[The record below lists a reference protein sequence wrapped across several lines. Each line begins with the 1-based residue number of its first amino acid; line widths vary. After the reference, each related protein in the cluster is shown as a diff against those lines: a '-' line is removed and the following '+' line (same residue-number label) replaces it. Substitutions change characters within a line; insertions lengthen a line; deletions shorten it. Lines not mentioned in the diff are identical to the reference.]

1 MKSTTQDILD
11 ELYQLSPELK
21 NQEDA
26 IVRIIEKMQ
35 KHTPHIQMDE
45 GFRARLKSRIL
56 SELKNAEKSTQ
67 KSSNIWFSKGW
78 FLWFASAF
86 SIGFA
91 GFLIAIPLLWLFQK
105 NTVPPPQKEVF
116 GGAYRAETVQAPMA
130 MVATKSMS
138 SDQSSSESLPYYEY
152 IYTGSLDLVPKEL
165 KSYQQ
170 MYPSDEAKIGDYLLV
185 EPYGAPLDQRYF
197 DPNRLQE
204 ISLRRYTDM
213 ELQSLIR
220 KGGDERNAPTEW
232 QKTIQVPISEPTLVY
247 IRETLFSPDGIDVW
261 QQYVPAL
268 LFRQR
273 SHQGAPTEIVVPLFE
288 TSKR

>member
-1 MKSTTQDILD
+1 
-11 ELYQLSPELK
+11 
-21 NQEDA
+21 
-26 IVRIIEKMQ
+26 
-35 KHTPHIQMDE
+35 
-45 GFRARLKSRIL
+45 
-56 SELKNAEKSTQ
+56 
-67 KSSNIWFSKGW
+67 
-78 FLWFASAF
+78 
-86 SIGFA
+86 
-91 GFLIAIPLLWLFQK
+91 
-105 NTVPPPQKEVF
+105 
-116 GGAYRAETVQAPMA
+116 MA

-220 KGGDERNAPTEW
+220 KGGDERNAPTE
-232 QKTIQVPISEPTLVY
+232 
-247 IRETLFSPDGIDVW
+247 
-261 QQYVPAL
+261 
-268 LFRQR
+268 
-273 SHQGAPTEIVVPLFE
+273 
-288 TSKR
+288 